1 MLKFEIKDETRLL
14 RDADDLFLA
23 IEYEYSRDVADYL
36 RALVKVMDEPCNGEC
51 DYIYQ
56 WNEYYRDIFCDVY
69 DDLTEVLQ
77 KERLDRKRIQAIA
90 DGIYSEM

>member
-36 RALVKVMDEPCNGEC
+36 RALVKTIDEPCNGEC
-51 DYIYQ
+51 DYVYQ
-56 WNEYYRDIFCDVY
+56 QDEYYRDILRDAY
-69 DDLTEVLQ
+69 DGLTEVLN

-90 DGIYSEM
+90 DEIYSEM